1 MSLDAAGTLIT
12 VAEPVGVTYARLAAA
27 HGIEVSPAQLG
38 EGFRAVYPRMPPLA
52 FEGLAGDALVA
63 AERDWWRMLVA
74 RVFGEAAATAPGF
87 EPFFAAVYAHYAAA
101 DAWRVYPE
109 VRAVLAELRARGLRL
124 VVTSNFDTRLHG
136 ILAGLDLRVAF
147 EAVVCSSEA
156 GAAKPDAHVF
166 AVACAAIWM
175 ASSRWGRPPIEK
187 TGSFCPRTSVA
198 SPSMAAWRLPRRGP
212 SRPLAAITGS
222 WLSCRVLSRESAGAS
237 ASTPI
242 SAS

>member
-166 AVACAAIWM
+166 AVACAAIEVDT
-175 ASSRWGRPPIEK
+175 AHALHVGDDRRADFDGARAAGLQALLVERGAATAPAAGRISSLAE
-187 TGSFCPRTSVA
+187 
-198 SPSMAAWRLPRRGP
+198 LPDL
-212 SRPLAAITGS
+212 LA
-222 WLSCRVLSRESAGAS
+222 
-237 ASTPI
+237 
-242 SAS
+242 